1 VQVLLLL
8 PELARPVMIRL
19 LLHHLLILFLET
31 GSLMTLLLYDVYLF
45 LSFLFLGP
53 CILAG
58 HLVFSDIGCCIYD
71 IGGLWIV
78 FAVYGYV
85 YMDLCLWL
93 CVYGFVF
100 MNLCLWLCVW
110 ISGLDPSRGPV
121 QQILGLTSPWG
132 PFSSL
137 LGLNP
142 S

>member
-1 VQVLLLL
+1 MDSV
-8 PELARPVMIRL
+8 R
-19 LLHHLLILFLET
+19 
-31 GSLMTLLLYDVYLF
+31 
-45 LSFLFLGP
+45 
-53 CILAG
+53 
-58 HLVFSDIGCCIYD
+58 
-71 IGGLWIV
+71 GLWICV
-78 FAVYGYV
+78 F
-85 YMDLCLWL
+85 MDLCLWL

-100 MNLCLWLCVW
+100 MAIMCMDGFLCVW